1 MNTLKKEF
9 EISAPKYQNQLFGYE
24 NYFKSFVTLFNKGKL
39 PNVILLSGQKGIGKS
54 TFAYHFINYLL
65 SLNETNNYS
74 LDAFR
79 IKPANKSFINI
90 CNNTHPNFISL
101 DSESPLKNI
110 KIDNVR
116 NIIKFL
122 NKSTYST
129 DFKIV
134 LIDNVENLNIYSSNS
149 LLKSLEESGNKT
161 FFFIIH
167 DSSHKISYTI
177 KSRSLDFK
185 IFFNPS
191 QKEKIL
197 YKLLLQYEVSLS
209 PDKYNQF
216 LYFSSPGNILK
227 FLMTFRD
234 DLINDP
240 KSCILQL
247 SNKYK
252 KNNDPELLNFISLLI
267 ELFYTNLAKKNKN
280 NLNYYFFNKF
290 NLIKQIDDMK
300 KYNLDK
306 KNLFFTLINTLEN
319 EK

>member
-1 MNTLKKEF
+1 MNTLDNDL
-9 EISAPKYQNQLFGYE
+9 EIISPRLQSQLFGYE

-74 LDAFR
+74 LDTFG
-79 IKPANKSFINI
+79 IKSTNKSFINI
-90 CNNTHPNFISL
+90 CNNTHPNFASL
-101 DSESPLKNI
+101 DSESTLKNI

-122 NKSTYST
+122 NKSTYSA

-134 LIDNVENLNIYSSNS
+134 LIDNVEYLNVYASNS

-177 KSRSLDFK
+177 KSRSLEFK
-185 IFFNPS
+185 IFFNAAK
-191 QKEKIL
+191 KEKIL
-197 YKLLLQYEVSLS
+197 HNLLSQYDVSLT

-227 FLMTFRD
+227 FLTSFKD
-234 DLINDP
+234 DLINDT
-240 KSCILQL
+240 KTCILKL

-252 KNNDPELLNFISLLI
+252 KNNDPELLNFISLLV
-267 ELFYTNLAKKNKN
+267 ELFYNNLAKKNKN
-280 NLNYYFFNKF
+280 NLHYYFFNKF
-290 NLIKQIDDMK
+290 NLIKQINVFCLK
-300 KYNLDK
+300 LQ
-306 KNLFFTLINTLEN
+306 
-319 EK
+319 